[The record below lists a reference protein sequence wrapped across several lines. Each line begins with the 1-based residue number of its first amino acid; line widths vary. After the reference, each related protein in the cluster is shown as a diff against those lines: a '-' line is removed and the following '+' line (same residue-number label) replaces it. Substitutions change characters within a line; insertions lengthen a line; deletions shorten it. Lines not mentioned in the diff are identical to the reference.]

1 MTAKLAQQQYD
12 VTSVDELRQHPLN
25 PRKGN
30 VELIAKS
37 IDVNGFYGAVVA
49 QRSTGYVLAGN
60 HRLLAAKQ
68 HGVDELPVIWLDVDD
83 DAARRIL
90 LVDNRANDLAS
101 YDNERL
107 AELLRGVELDGT
119 GYTDDDLAKLLDQ
132 SDDDNSDESM
142 TLGAESLS
150 IIVECDSE
158 QQQSDLLERFEGEGL
173 ICRPLMM

>member
-1 MTAKLAQQQYD
+1 MTKLATQQYE
-12 VTSVDELRQHPLN
+12 VASVDELRQHPQN
-25 PRKGN
+25 PRKGD
-30 VELIAKS
+30 VAVIAKS

-68 HGVDELPVIWLDVDD
+68 HGIDELPVLWLDVDD

-101 YDNERL
+101 YDNDQL
-107 AELLRGVELDGT
+107 AELLRDIDLDGT
-119 GYTDDDLAKLLDQ
+119 GYTDDDLAKLLNDG
-132 SDDDNSDESM
+132 SSEGDDSSM
-142 TLGAESLS
+142 ELGADSLS

-158 QQQSDLLERFEGEGL
+158 QQQSDLLERFEAEGL
-173 ICRPLMM
+173 QCRPLMM